1 MFRPEQQEVQ
11 IFGKVINSTL
21 GHIIPYYKKVIMTP
35 NVETHLKNHYPINI
49 PFNCTVDE
57 QCKTFKMLSIPSGLA
72 SLKYHH
78 ICKTFLLAFLTFS
91 LISSFFF
98 YQNDVRRDQM
108 GNFLRY
114 EKKPNYGFIY
124 LSLIIIA
131 MYEIHS
137 YNQYLILNNPEF
149 TFQFFTKG
157 KLFDL

>member
-1 MFRPEQQEVQ
+1 
-11 IFGKVINSTL
+11 
-21 GHIIPYYKKVIMTP
+21 MTP

-91 LISSFFF
+91 LISSFF
-98 YQNDVRRDQM
+98 
-108 GNFLRY
+108 LRY